1 MAEVNELFG
10 KVTGEQ
16 SFFKPGEK
24 KRVIPCAKGEYF
36 GHIIEVESKMLDVQ
50 QGKFKARLYTFTV
63 EASEE
68 NKTKDFQY
76 VNIKGDLEE
85 TKGDVYVGRKFRGKL
100 WRFLEPQD
108 GDTFESN
115 SSGNKA
121 YLRFC
126 QNIGVEC
133 PSEKRTIDGE
143 DVDVQLL
150 PNLTTDDMLGQ
161 PVIAFVDKGKPYTD
175 KNGVQKQ
182 FFDCKFCKKWDDG
195 KRKDISSGGKNEIPF

>member
-1 MAEVNELFG
+1 MAEVNEIFG

-16 SFFKPGEK
+16 SFFKPSAK
-24 KRVIPCAKGEYF
+24 KEFIPCAKGEYF

-50 QGKFKARLYTFTV
+50 QGKYKARLYTFVV
-63 EASEE
+63 EASTE
-68 NKTKDFQY
+68 NKDKEFQY
-76 VNIKGDLEE
+76 ENIKGDLEK
-85 TKGDVYVGRKFRGKL
+85 TKGDAYIGRKFRGKL

-108 GDTFESN
+108 DDAFESN

-133 PSEKRTIDGE
+133 PTEKRTIDGE

-161 PVIAFVDKGKPYTD
+161 AIIAFVDKGKPYTD
-175 KNGVQKQ
+175 KNGVEKQ